1 MATVSAESKRSTIKD
16 VAAEASVAISTVSLV
31 MNGKGYV
38 SMDKRERVLKAAR
51 LLKYVPR
58 QAARK
63 LPMQSTGNIGFVLRV
78 DHFARSEPFYTRIFL
93 GTEFEAHNHK
103 LYVLLTT
110 IPKKFDPTLHTPR
123 FLDERNID
131 GLLVAGKVDPAFVST
146 VARAG
151 IPLVLID
158 FQLDDHPAVVID
170 NLQGARMA
178 VEHLFSRGHELISF
192 LGADMLHP
200 SLKARLEG
208 FQIAVSAAGLEI
220 SPPCIIVS
228 DSGEPDYETGFDLSQ
243 RLFAC
248 EPMPSAV
255 FCANDA
261 LALGV
266 LDQAAKR
273 GIRVPEDL
281 AVVGFDDVPRAE
293 HNRPSL
299 TTVRV
304 YKEQMGELAMRY
316 LHERMADY
324 PANYINF
331 ERGSHTVRVP
341 TELVIRAS
349 S

>member
-1 MATVSAESKRSTIKD
+1 MAVKSGDSKRSTIKD
-16 VAAEASVAISTVSLV
+16 VAAQASVAISTVSLV

-38 SMDKRERVLKAAR
+38 SVDKRDRVLRAAR
-51 LLKYVPR
+51 RMNYIPQ

-63 LPMQSTGNIGFVLRV
+63 LAMQSTGNIGFVLRV

-110 IPKKFDPTLHTPR
+110 IPKVFDPALNTPR
-123 FLDERNID
+123 FLVERNVD
-131 GLLVAGKVDPAFVST
+131 GVLIAGKVDPAFVSG
-146 VARAG
+146 VAREG

-170 NLQGARMA
+170 NQQGARMV
-178 VEHLFSRGHELISF
+178 VEHLFSRGHKHISF

-208 FQIAVSAAGLEI
+208 FQIAIGDVGLEI
-220 SPPCIIVS
+220 NPLSIIVS
-228 DSGEPDYETGFDLSQ
+228 DNGEPDYETGFSLSR
-243 RLFAC
+243 RLFSC
-248 EPMPSAV
+248 NPMPSAV

-261 LALGV
+261 IALGV
-266 LDQAAKR
+266 LDQALKH

-293 HNRPSL
+293 HNRPAL

-316 LHERMADY
+316 LNELMADY
-324 PANYINF
+324 PATYLNF

-341 TELVIRAS
+341 TELIIRES